1 MSPSTPSAPEHFSPR
16 PSIDSLDS
24 EAGIHEVDS
33 SSALILVPDHS
44 DHDEIGGEDPAAF
57 DFVNSS
63 DEDESPDGESQDNL
77 FERGSAGSYSSVP
90 TLSSLSVF
98 LYLLSPLLK
107 LGALLSP
114 SAGVQGLKVSL
125 PALFLF
131 ACLCALTR
139 QIWYMLA
146 RYVRR
151 ADMEEIVLQA
161 FARGAG
167 RGRDGERKRRW
178 IRRLVHLCTGTLRVL
193 LIALYLRASTDA
205 LAPLFPSYLFTAV
218 SSRVVITLVLT
229 AIVLPLSIL
238 PATSLGTP
246 TVLWPSWISVAAF
259 VAWVAGTAYA
269 HAHGISLISR
279 KDSQAEGSLG
289 SLWQGLSIAAFTFAT
304 SSTLPL
310 YSSLRTSTSGFG
322 ASKPKRSRSFKLL
335 SLSSVVLA
343 TALILPPTIFSSV
356 AASPCL
362 MGFLSAA
369 TLTMGIP
376 SVLVT
381 VPAIPVLLSVRRY
394 VNQLLVSRLVTLAIS
409 LGIALLPTAP
419 ARLVSDALIVLAFL
433 GTFTVPALLH
443 IVIHNFRRPLSIVMP
458 PTTPRP
464 GVSPSFQRSDSHNDE
479 LLQRKERTLQRRRF
493 TKRVFWD
500 VGVWVLLL
508 PVGGGGLVWAGGR
521 LAGQW

>member
-90 TLSSLSVF
+90 ALSSLSVF

-114 SAGVQGLKVSL
+114 SAGAQGLKISL

-151 ADMEEIVLQA
+151 ADMEEIVLQV

-193 LIALYLRASTDA
+193 LIALYLRGMSTIGVVVYNLTSACISFHRRLSSPVSFLSLHCYIIPSGHNASPDRYC
-205 LAPLFPSYLFTAV
+205 P
-218 SSRVVITLVLT
+218 
-229 AIVLPLSIL
+229 
-238 PATSLGTP
+238 P
-246 TVLWPSWISVAAF
+246 TVDITSNLPWHAYRTMAVLDLCSDICRLGRRYSV
-259 VAWVAGTAYA
+259 
-269 HAHGISLISR
+269 
-279 KDSQAEGSLG
+279 
-289 SLWQGLSIAAFTFAT
+289 
-304 SSTLPL
+304 
-310 YSSLRTSTSGFG
+310 
-322 ASKPKRSRSFKLL
+322 RSRSRHISHLTEGFT
-335 SLSSVVLA
+335 SRRIARQPLA
-343 TALILPPTIFSSV
+343 RAQ
-356 AASPCL
+356 
-362 MGFLSAA
+362 
-369 TLTMGIP
+369 
-376 SVLVT
+376 
-381 VPAIPVLLSVRRY
+381 Y
-394 VNQLLVSRLVTLAIS
+394 VSY
-409 LGIALLPTAP
+409 P
-419 ARLVSDALIVLAFL
+419 
-433 GTFTVPALLH
+433 
-443 IVIHNFRRPLSIVMP
+443 
-458 PTTPRP
+458 
-464 GVSPSFQRSDSHNDE
+464 
-479 LLQRKERTLQRRRF
+479 
-493 TKRVFWD
+493 
-500 VGVWVLLL
+500 
-508 PVGGGGLVWAGGR
+508 
-521 LAGQW
+521 